1 MLAKDHAITDFEV
14 EHDFLDIGHRCM
26 LLNASKIAREDGRD
40 DLILLAIEDITRR
53 RADESTIRQSEQRL
67 KDLIEALPGAIYTT
81 DAEGLITSYNLAAIE
96 LWGREP
102 ELGSDDWCG
111 SWRMYR
117 PDGTPLLHDE
127 CPMAVALKEGR
138 QIKGVEAVAE
148 RPDGVRVPF
157 LAYPTPLRDASG
169 EVTGAVNMLVDIT
182 EGKRA
187 EELAG
192 LAAIVESSDDA
203 IASKDLDG
211 IIRTWNRGAEK
222 LFGYAADEIIG
233 KSIKAIIPPN
243 QYPKQDDILVPD
255 SSGRTY
261 RNFGQKVNPKL
272 PARQRPRVPETLSKE
287 HATIS
292 WSGINGYQRGYCLGG
307 YVAGIRLLSLLA
319 PPCECEWR
327 LAACHAARDGASAT
341 VVERAHAASGG
352 GASHATNATSFLVP
366 FFTL

>member
-192 LAAIVESSDDA
+192 RLAAIVESSDDA

-243 QYPKQDDILVPD
+243 QYPKQDDIL
-255 SSGRTY
+255 
-261 RNFGQKVNPKL
+261 
-272 PARQRPRVPETLSKE
+272 ARIRRGE
-287 HATIS
+287 HIEIS
-292 WSGINGYQRGYCLGG
+292 
-307 YVAGIRLLSLLA
+307 AKK
-319 PPCECEWR
+319 
-327 LAACHAARDGASAT
+327 
-341 VVERAHAASGG
+341 
-352 GASHATNATSFLVP
+352 
-366 FFTL
+366 